1 MKIVVHV
8 PNWIGDSI
16 LAFPFLESLSRNFP
30 EDEVWVAA
38 RDWVKDLFITCDF
51 VEGTIP
57 LSSPGHLKG
66 LRHSVQA
73 LKVSRFDL
81 GILVPNS
88 FSSALLFYLAKI
100 SERWGYK
107 RDGRGILLTR
117 GVPLPEDTF
126 HQAQYYLKLL
136 VGLGLK
142 ADVNELNFPL
152 KEDEKKKALEYLRT
166 QNVDLANPLVILHP
180 GAAYGP
186 AKRWPAQNYA
196 RLADLLQERVKATI
210 LIIGSLAEAKTAED
224 LSSAMSGEVVNLT
237 GQTSLR
243 LLAGLISLASLF
255 ISNDSGP
262 MHLANAL
269 RIPIVALF
277 GPSDPRRTRPFQP
290 PSTVIKKNVPCWPC
304 SYRTCPFDHRCMMN
318 IAPEEVYV
326 AAVKYLG

>member
-16 LAFPFLESLSRNFP
+16 LAFPFLESLSLNFP

-38 RDWVKDLFITCDF
+38 RDWVKDLFVACDF
-51 VEGTIP
+51 VEGTIS
-57 LSSPGHLKG
+57 LSSPEHLKG
-66 LRHSVQA
+66 LRHSAQA
-73 LKVSRFDL
+73 LKASRFDL

-107 RDGRGILLTR
+107 RDGRSIFLTR
-117 GVPLPEDTF
+117 SIAVPKNTL
-126 HQAQYYLKLL
+126 HQAQYYLELL
-136 VGLGLK
+136 TGLGLK

-152 KEDEKKKALEYLRT
+152 REDEKKIALEYLRT

-196 RLADLLQERVKATI
+196 RLADLIQEKAKATI

-224 LSSAMSGEVVNLT
+224 LSSAMTGEAVNLT

-269 RIPIVALF
+269 RIPVVALF

-290 PSTVIKKNVPCWPC
+290 PSTVIKKDVPCWPC
-304 SYRTCPFDHRCMMN
+304 RYRVCPFDHRCMMN
-318 IAPEEVYV
+318 IAPEEVYT
-326 AAVKYLG
+326 AGVKYLG